1 MNTLNEV
8 VDGNTDVKNIFAKSV
23 VGGGM
28 TMGFG
33 KLIKY
38 QIAPY
43 DGGKVWTGFQ
53 KYAFPAIVSGGFEMS
68 EALIFSEYDKKNSKS
83 K

>member
-1 MNTLNEV
+1 
-8 VDGNTDVKNIFAKSV
+8 
-23 VGGGM
+23 
-28 TMGFG
+28 MGFG

-68 EALIFSEYDKKNSKS
+68 EALIFSEYDKKK
-83 K
+83 